1 MLRPQAQLHRDVIQR
16 FSPCL
21 GVPPRESAQIH
32 IPQSDATISDGP
44 IQHNLSKTAAV
55 NSFHPPAPR
64 HRDATPN
71 KPWQNGRLA
80 IEHLLHASADIPH
93 NCCLAHRRR
102 RETTRAM
109 SPQPGNTRPRLLPRV
124 ATFPGRHKIPSSDL
138 RVRYVPTNYHSYVG
152 IYLGDVLRT
161 LLRDPAHCG
170 GYPIYGQCEKYC
182 AGVDILEGPITR
194 DLARQTI
201 PWPCPLTTNNGT
213 AEVKSR
219 CPPQLPCSRT
229 SVRMPLRCAVLRDL
243 ASERPKSALSSAAQ

>member
-1 MLRPQAQLHRDVIQR
+1 M
-16 FSPCL
+16 
-21 GVPPRESAQIH
+21 
-32 IPQSDATISDGP
+32 
-44 IQHNLSKTAAV
+44 
-55 NSFHPPAPR
+55 
-64 HRDATPN
+64 
-71 KPWQNGRLA
+71 
-80 IEHLLHASADIPH
+80 
-93 NCCLAHRRR
+93 
-102 RETTRAM
+102 
-109 SPQPGNTRPRLLPRV
+109 LPRV

-243 ASERPKSALSSAAQ
+243 ASERPKSALSSAAQYWHRKAKSRYPPAQATAISEATTSCQMRAAQSMSEITYSRTSSTGNSG